1 MKNNYMREFNMY
13 AIKKEIK
20 KQSYGISDKFLTYL
34 FQRKKVYILLI
45 GEIRLE
51 INPELNKLIEIR
63 KIEHFELIKTLEIPN
78 NTFVWILDKNTV
90 VHSKEFFNSFLKVNT
105 KYDFMYF
112 DEEFKFKEEIY
123 PFFKPC
129 WSPIYFSYNNIGNA
143 LWINSKILKTLKY
156 ESLDL
161 LKRNISKISNNVIYI
176 SETISQSEVDSIE
189 VDNKYQSN
197 DIVKNQN
204 ELVSI
209 IILTKDKA
217 DYLSRLIDSIEKN
230 TLYKNFEIII
240 VDHDSKEDSTLKLLK
255 SYSNNPKF
263 KILRYKGEF
272 NFSKMNNT
280 AVEEAKGL
288 YLVFLNNDI
297 EIIEN
302 NWIERMLF
310 YSKKEN
316 IGVVGSKLIYPDNKL
331 QHGGISVGIYS
342 TSGHFQRGIIKN
354 DPGYMN
360 TCKYPREVLAV
371 TGACMMIEKTK
382 FIMLDR
388 FDENFKVI
396 FNDVDLCLKSFENK
410 LTNLAIENL
419 IFIHYEGVTRGINNF
434 TKDKDKDVIKLF
446 WKKWG
451 KYVRNDPYF
460 NKHFSRFKEEL
471 EISF

>member
-13 AIKKEIK
+13 ALKKEIK
-20 KQSYGISDKFLTYL
+20 KLNYGIPDKLLTYL

-45 GEIRLE
+45 GEIQLE
-51 INPELNKLIEIR
+51 IKPELNKLIEIR

-90 VHSKEFFNSFLKVNT
+90 VHSKEFLNSLLKANT
-105 KYDFMYF
+105 KYDFLYF
-112 DEEFKFKEEIY
+112 DEEFNFKKDIY
-123 PFFKPC
+123 PFLKPC
-129 WSPIYFSYNNIGNA
+129 WSPIYFSYNSIGNA
-143 LWINSKILKTLKY
+143 FWINSNVLKDLKY
-156 ESLDL
+156 ETLDL
-161 LKRNISKISNNVIYI
+161 LKRNISMISNKVFYI

-189 VDNKYQSN
+189 IDNNFKS
-197 DIVKNQN
+197 DDMVKNQN
-204 ELVSI
+204 DLVSI

-217 DYLSRLIDSIEKN
+217 DYLTRLLESIEKN
-230 TLYKNFEIII
+230 TIYNNYEIII
-240 VDHDSKEDSTLKLLK
+240 VDHDSKEDSTLKLLQ
-255 SYSNNPKF
+255 SYSDNPKF
-263 KILRYKGEF
+263 KVLKYKGEF
-272 NFSKMNNT
+272 NFSKMNNF
-280 AVEEAKGL
+280 AVEESNGS

-316 IGVVGSKLIYPDNKL
+316 IGVVGTKLIYPDNKL

-371 TGACMMIEKTK
+371 TGACMMIEKNK
-382 FIMLDR
+382 FVILGM

-396 FNDVDLCLKSFENK
+396 FNDVDLCLKSYENK
-410 LTNLAIENL
+410 LTNLVIENL
-419 IFIHYEGVTRGINNF
+419 IFIHHEGVTRGLNNF
-434 TKDKDKDVIKLF
+434 TKNKDKDVIKLF
-446 WKKWG
+446 WNKWG

-460 NKHFSRFKEEL
+460 NRHFSRFKEEL